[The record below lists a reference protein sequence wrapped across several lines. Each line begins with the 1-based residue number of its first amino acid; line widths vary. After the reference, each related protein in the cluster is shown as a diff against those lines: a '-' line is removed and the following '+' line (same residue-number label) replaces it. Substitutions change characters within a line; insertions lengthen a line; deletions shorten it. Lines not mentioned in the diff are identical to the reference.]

1 MTVMPSW
8 PAGDPEAI
16 GGRRTTDGATGHEPF
31 RSLLG
36 AIPPADDLGPP
47 EISLRFKIGD
57 VHLVLEPAA
66 TTSVDDFVDITG
78 RRLRRRGYSCGLPC
92 RAEVAGFADGRA
104 RVVAKK
110 KRFRRPAGEP
120 QLQLYTLTGPYSL
133 ILTVTEAQA
142 GLAAGLGPIRLDP
155 PPSPA
160 ITPVVQMPAVGGS
173 AVEEK
178 LILTRR
184 NVRLTA
190 VVSPGLVT
198 TSTDDFAITRL
209 ESMRSQLPDMA
220 VGDWQPDVF
229 LGGWPC
235 ARQTFVHGGVR
246 PGEVVRSEYW
256 WAGVV
261 MDRGIQIFVLGT
273 KAIIDLDQARR
284 LQGLAVL
291 VPPG

>member
-1 MTVMPSW
+1 MTAMSSW
-8 PAGDPEAI
+8 PTGDPEAI
-16 GGRRTTDGATGHEPF
+16 GARRTTDGAAGHEPF

-47 EISLRFKIGD
+47 EISSRFKIGD
-57 VHLVLEPAA
+57 VHLVLEPAT
-66 TTSVDDFVDITG
+66 TTSLDDFVDIAG
-78 RRLRRRGYSCGLPC
+78 RRLRRRGYSCGPSH

-110 KRFRRPAGEP
+110 KRFGRPAGEP
-120 QLQLYTLTGPYSL
+120 QRQLYALTGPYSL
-133 ILTVTEAQA
+133 ILTVTEAHA
-142 GLAAGLGPIRLDP
+142 GLAADLGPIRLDP
-155 PPSPA
+155 PASPA
-160 ITPVVQMPAVGGS
+160 ITPVVRMSAVGWS
-173 AVEEK
+173 SVEEK

-190 VVSPGLVT
+190 VVSPGLIT

-209 ESMRSQLPDMA
+209 EAMRSRLPDMA
-220 VGDWQPDVF
+220 AGDWHPDVF

-235 ARQTFVHGGVR
+235 ARLTFVHGGVR
-246 PGEVVRSEYW
+246 AGDVVRSEYW

-261 MDRGIQIFVLGT
+261 MNRGIQIFVLGT

-284 LQGLAVL
+284 LQDLAVL

>member
-1 MTVMPSW
+1 MTAMSWW

-16 GGRRTTDGATGHEPF
+16 GARRTTDSDTGHEPF

-36 AIPPADDLGPP
+36 AIWPTDDLGPP
-47 EISLRFKIGD
+47 EISSRFKIGD

-66 TTSVDDFVDITG
+66 TTSLDDFVDITG
-78 RRLRRRGYSCGLPC
+78 RRLRRRGYSCGPPY

-120 QLQLYTLTGPYSL
+120 QLQLYALTGPYSL

-142 GLAAGLGPIRLDP
+142 GLAACLGPIWLHP
-155 PPSPA
+155 PASPA
-160 ITPVVQMPAVGGS
+160 ITPVVHMPAVGRS

-178 LILTRR
+178 LILARR

-190 VVSPGLVT
+190 VVSPGLIT
-198 TSTDDFAITRL
+198 APTDDFAITRL
-209 ESMRSQLPDMA
+209 ERMRSRLPDMA

-235 ARQTFVHGGVR
+235 ALHAFVHGGVR
-246 PGEVVRSEYW
+246 AGEVVRSEYW

-261 MDRGIQIFVLGT
+261 MNRGIQIFVLGT

-284 LQGLAVL
+284 LQNLVVL